1 MFFLAR
7 KSRIQNAKLILHLL
21 SATFSANKYSFLCKE
36 NSGFS
41 ICWNDKPNK
50 YLCAS
55 YCQEILHP
63 WLSLPTA
70 LLFLVLCDSFLF
82 HSWPCALCFLFSL
95 FVCILLQSCGC
106 FYLALSQ
113 KKTRDNKTKTKNSIY
128 HKYFI
133 EEKSII
139 DTFIQSE
146 RESS

>member
-1 MFFLAR
+1 
-7 KSRIQNAKLILHLL
+7 
-21 SATFSANKYSFLCKE
+21 
-36 NSGFS
+36 
-41 ICWNDKPNK
+41 
-50 YLCAS
+50 
-55 YCQEILHP
+55 
-63 WLSLPTA
+63 
-70 LLFLVLCDSFLF
+70 
-82 HSWPCALCFLFSL
+82 
-95 FVCILLQSCGC
+95 LQSCGC